1 MKKYL
6 QVWISVL
13 LFGLIIH
20 FIWINFL
27 QFVVGIGKPWITVL
41 SLRKEIV
48 ILWLCVWVIVYNL
61 KAYGIAGYRKNIK
74 KDRFFYRLLMWF
86 LALVVITV
94 ISSLFNGSFGK
105 AYIIAARYNFVPFL
119 LLLLWYQLSQII
131 DSLYVKRITSIYAHA
146 IKWIIWLSL
155 VWYFVISTLPGA
167 LRIFWYDRHV
177 YEGKL
182 GEQPPAVYYAAL
194 DHGAP
199 RNQFLWE
206 RPIYFGFYLVA
217 FRPLFFFLV
226 IRREKKSE
234 QILYSLLFISAVF
247 TTFSRSARWV
257 WIIETVLI
265 LLLVYGKQFFKYFK
279 YLIIPVI
286 GFGFLV
292 GTYFYYEIFGP
303 GRKFSNTGHIN
314 AFFDSLTILSD
325 HRLRWN
331 GAWSAGPASH
341 QLGIWF
347 NPENQYLQIW
357 IEYGVFGFLFWLC
370 YYGFLNISWIIR
382 WWRNSVSNLVT
393 KWSFA
398 DIRNRDTHKL
408 VLLSCNIWLLS
419 LSVCGLVLHSLAD
432 RMVIRP
438 LMLIYGLWLGV
449 KLQK

>member
-6 QVWISVL
+6 QYGISIL

-27 QFVVGIGKPWITVL
+27 QFVIGIGKPWITIL

-48 ILWLCVWVIVYNL
+48 IAWLCTWVITYNL
-61 KAYGIAGYRKNIK
+61 KTYGAIGYRKNIQ

-86 LALVVITV
+86 VALFVVTLW
-94 ISSLFNGSFGK
+94 SSLVNGSFGK
-105 AYIIAARYNFVPFL
+105 AYIVAARYNFVPFV

-131 DSLYVKRITSIYAHA
+131 DSLYIRRITNMYAWI

-155 VWYFVISTLPGA
+155 VRYFIISTLPGA

-177 YEGKL
+177 FEGRL
-182 GEQPPAVYYAAL
+182 WEQPPAVYYAAL

-226 IRREKKSE
+226 IRREKKAE

-265 LLLVYGKQFFKYFK
+265 LLLVYGKQVFKYLK

-292 GTYFYYEIFGP
+292 GTYFYYEIFWP
-303 GRKFSNTGHIN
+303 GRNFSNTGHIN
-314 AFFDSLTILSD
+314 GFLQSLEILQS
-325 HRLRWN
+325 HRLWWN
-331 GAWSAGPASH
+331 WAWSAGPASH

-357 IEYGVFGFLFWLC
+357 IEYGVFWFILRLF
-370 YYGFLNISWIIR
+370 YYGFLNISWMIK
-382 WWRNSVSNLVT
+382 WGRNSVSNLIT

-419 LSVCGLVLHSLAD
+419 LSICGLVLHSLAD

-438 LMLIYGLWLGV
+438 LMLLYGLRLAQHR
-449 KLQK
+449 K